1 VDIDSRR
8 WDSILSRLSPFTI
21 YGVGIMSRIGK
32 KPISIPK
39 NVKVNVKDG
48 VIEVTGPKGTLT
60 TNVPAG
66 ISFRV
71 DGDQLIA
78 ERESDDHAALHGL
91 ARALVQNAVTGV
103 TDGYTRQL
111 DIVGVGYKV
120 ELQKSRIIFNL
131 GYSHPIEFPLPKGI
145 DVKIERVN
153 KPIQQYQTTLTVTG
167 ISKQQVGQVSAD
179 MRSLR
184 RPDPYKGKGVR
195 YADETLKL
203 KPGKTGK

>member
-1 VDIDSRR
+1 
-8 WDSILSRLSPFTI
+8 
-21 YGVGIMSRIGK
+21 MSRIGK

-39 NVKVNVKDG
+39 NVKVNITDG
-48 VIEVTGPKGTLT
+48 VIEVSGPKGQLT
-60 TNVPAG
+60 TSVPSG
-66 ISFRV
+66 IQFRV

-78 ERESDDHAALHGL
+78 ERDSDEYAAVHGL

-120 ELQKSRIIFNL
+120 ELQKSRVIFNL
-131 GYSHPIEFPLPKGI
+131 GYSHPIEFPLPTGI
-145 DVKIERVN
+145 DVKVERVN
-153 KPIQQYQTTLTVTG
+153 KPIQQYQTTLTITG
-167 ISKQQVGQVSAD
+167 IDKQQVGQIAAD

-195 YADETLKL
+195 YAGEALKL

>member
-1 VDIDSRR
+1 
-8 WDSILSRLSPFTI
+8 
-21 YGVGIMSRIGK
+21 MSRIGK

-39 NVKVNVKDG
+39 GVKVNINDG
-48 VIEVTGPKGTLT
+48 VIEVNGPKGNLT
-60 TNVPAG
+60 TTVPAG
-66 ISFRV
+66 INFRV

-78 ERESDDHAALHGL
+78 ERESDDHAAVHGL

-120 ELQKSRIIFNL
+120 DLQKNRVIFNL
-131 GYSHPIEFPLPKGI
+131 GYSHPIEFPLPPGI
-145 DVKIERVN
+145 DVKVERVN
-153 KPIQQYQTTLTVTG
+153 KPIQQYQTTLTVSG
-167 ISKQQVGQVSAD
+167 INKQQVGQVAAD

-195 YADETLKL
+195 YANEALKL

>member
-1 VDIDSRR
+1 
-8 WDSILSRLSPFTI
+8 
-21 YGVGIMSRIGK
+21 MSRIGK

-39 NVKVNVKDG
+39 GVKININDG
-48 VIEVTGPKGTLT
+48 VIEVNGPKGNLT

-66 ISFRV
+66 ITFRV
-71 DGDQLIA
+71 DGDQLVA
-78 ERESDDHAALHGL
+78 ERESDDHAAVHGL

-120 ELQKSRIIFNL
+120 ELQKNRVIFNL
-131 GYSHPIEFPLPKGI
+131 GYSHPIEFPLPPGI
-145 DVKIERVN
+145 DVKVERVN
-153 KPIQQYQTTLTVTG
+153 KPIQQYQTTLTVSG
-167 ISKQQVGQVSAD
+167 INKQQVGQVAAD

-195 YADETLKL
+195 YANEALKL

>member
-1 VDIDSRR
+1 
-8 WDSILSRLSPFTI
+8 
-21 YGVGIMSRIGK
+21 MSRIGK

-39 NVKVNVKDG
+39 NVKININDG
-48 VIEVTGPKGTLT
+48 VIEVNGPKGKLT
-60 TNVPAG
+60 TNVPTG
-66 ISFRV
+66 ITFRV
-71 DGDQLIA
+71 DGDQLVA
-78 ERESDDHAALHGL
+78 ERESDEHAAVHGL

-120 ELQKSRIIFNL
+120 ELQKNRVIFNL
-131 GYSHPIEFPLPKGI
+131 GYSHPIEFPLPTGI
-145 DVKIERVN
+145 DVKVERVN
-153 KPIQQYQTTLTVTG
+153 KPIQQYQTTLTVSG
-167 ISKQQVGQVSAD
+167 IDKQQVGQIAAD

-195 YADETLKL
+195 YANEALKL

>member
-1 VDIDSRR
+1 
-8 WDSILSRLSPFTI
+8 
-21 YGVGIMSRIGK
+21 MSRIGK

-39 NVKVNVKDG
+39 NVKVNITDG
-48 VIEVTGPKGTLT
+48 VIEVTGPKGQLT
-60 TNVPAG
+60 TTVPAG
-66 ISFRV
+66 IKFRV

-78 ERESDDHAALHGL
+78 ERESDEYAALHGL

-120 ELQKSRIIFNL
+120 ELQKSRVIFNL
-131 GYSHPIEFPLPKGI
+131 GYSHPIEFPLPTGI
-145 DVKIERVN
+145 DVKVERVN
-153 KPIQQYQTTLTVTG
+153 KPIQQYQTTLTVSG
-167 ISKQQVGQVSAD
+167 INKQQVGQIAAD

-195 YADETLKL
+195 YANEALKL